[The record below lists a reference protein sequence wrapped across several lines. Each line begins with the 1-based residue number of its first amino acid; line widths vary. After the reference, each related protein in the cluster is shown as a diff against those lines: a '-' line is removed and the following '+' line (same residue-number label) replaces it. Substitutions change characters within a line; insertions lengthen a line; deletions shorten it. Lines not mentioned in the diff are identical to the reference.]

1 MSKKRSQTY
10 RPAIE
15 SKKDNIDEELDED
28 TEYEHKHKSL
38 LLKILLNTSPNGFER
53 ICRRLEIIGEAVK
66 NLPYVFMVNYPEMKW
81 KTLLG

>member
-1 MSKKRSQTY
+1 MQLLFGEKFIDQSINFVQL
-10 RPAIE
+10 AQE
-15 SKKDNIDEELDED
+15 SDED

-66 NLPYVFMVNYPEMKW
+66 NLPYVFMVNYHEMKW